1 MQLEDID
8 EKEVENKIYES
19 LLHPKHEWRSIEGI
33 IKQTNLS
40 PEKVKN
46 GLLRLMKKKE
56 ARRSYVADIKGN
68 NLYGLVSRVDRSLQ
82 R

>member
-33 IKQTNLS
+33 VKQTNLS
-40 PEKVKN
+40 AEKVQK
-46 GLLRLMKKKE
+46 GLFRLMKKKA
-56 ARRSYVADIKGN
+56 ARKSYVPDIKGN
-68 NLYGLVSRVDRSLQ
+68 NLYGLVSRVDRALQ
-82 R
+82 K